1 MKNKLLILLLS
12 LTVILSACNNDNEEK
27 SKEELIEESGIIN
40 SQETEVSENPEDPE
54 ELEAPVDEEN
64 IENPVD
70 EIEDVEEEE
79 VEDPSMEEEMAILEE
94 NSDYI
99 SIIRMS
105 QTGSN
110 GKEIHVI
117 EDLKG
122 SLKNIVIPD
131 IPNIQPNYEYLVFL
145 MDSETGEITL
155 TDMNRGLILLEDRNN
170 EQLKII
176 REMLYPS
183 EEETN

>member
-12 LTVILSACNNDNEEK
+12 LTVIFSACNNDNEEK
-27 SKEELIEESGIIN
+27 PKEELIEESGIIN
-40 SQETEVSENPEDPE
+40 SQEAETSEED
-54 ELEAPVDEEN
+54 
-64 IENPVD
+64 IENEEETSEEVT
-70 EIEDVEEEE
+70 ESEEEE
-79 VEDPSMEEEMAILEE
+79 ETEDPSMEEEMAILEE